1 MCASHFRWMSSA
13 RSDAGRVRD
22 INEDACLDEPAR
34 GRWAVADGMGGH
46 AVGDVASR
54 LVIDQLRDQLRGP
67 LRDPLR
73 QLPAGAS
80 AMTQGLAQARA
91 QLLGANQQ
99 LRDEAARRQVQRIG
113 STVVVLLACDR
124 FCGYLWAGDSRI
136 YLCRAGQLR
145 QLTRDHSHVEEL
157 RALGQL
163 TDEEARNHPAHHIIT
178 RAVGAT
184 DELDLDEDTIE
195 VADGDVFLLCSD
207 GLSNE
212 LSDAEI
218 LATLVANA
226 PLDCR
231 RVTDELVDKAL
242 AHGGRDNITAVVVQA
257 EDPHASDKTLL
268 NPIC

>member
-54 LVIDQLRDQLRGP
+54 LVIDRLRQLPQAASGVRQATTRGVTEDLAQARSQLLAANHQLRDQ
-67 LRDPLR
+67 
-73 QLPAGAS
+73 
-80 AMTQGLAQARA
+80 
-91 QLLGANQQ
+91 
-99 LRDEAARRQVQRIG
+99 AARRQVQRIG
-113 STVVVLLACDR
+113 STVVALLACDR

-136 YLCRAGQLR
+136 YLCRKGQLR

-163 TDEEARNHPAHHIIT
+163 TDEEARHHPAHHIIT

-184 DELDLDEDTIE
+184 DRLDLDEDTIE

-207 GLSNE
+207 GLTNE
-212 LSDAEI
+212 LTDAEI
-218 LATLVANA
+218 LATLAVPS

-231 RVTDELVDKAL
+231 RVTDELVDRAL
-242 AHGGRDNITAVVVQA
+242 ARGGRDNITAVVVQA
-257 EDPHASDKTLL
+257 EDPLASDKTLL
-268 NPIC
+268 NPTS

>member
-1 MCASHFRWMSSA
+1 MMCASHFRWMSSA

-54 LVIDQLRDQLRGP
+54 LVIDSLRP
-67 LRDPLR
+67 LP
-73 QLPAGAS
+73 GAAS
-80 AMTQGLAQARA
+80 TLAHKLAPGMPQDLAHARA
-91 QLLGANQQ
+91 QLLTANQQ

-136 YLCRAGQLR
+136 YLCRKGQLR

-157 RALGQL
+157 RAAGQL
-163 TDEEARNHPAHHIIT
+163 TDEEARHHPAHHIIT

-184 DELDLDEDTIE
+184 DQLNLDEDTIE

-212 LSDAEI
+212 LTDAEI
-218 LATLVANA
+218 LATLAA
-226 PLDCR
+226 TSPLDCR
-231 RVTDELVDKAL
+231 RVTDELVDMAL
-242 AHGGRDNITAVVVQA
+242 ARGGRDNITAVVAQA
-257 EDPHASDKTLL
+257 EDPLASDKTLL
-268 NPIC
+268 NPTC

>member
-1 MCASHFRWMSSA
+1 MCASHFRWVSSA

-22 INEDACLDEPAR
+22 INEDACLDEPAH

-54 LVIDQLRDQLRGP
+54 LVIDR
-67 LRDPLR
+67 LR
-73 QLPAGAS
+73 QMPEAAAGIAQ
-80 AMTQGLAQARA
+80 ALAQTRA
-91 QLLGANQQ
+91 LLLDANQR

-113 STVVVLLACDR
+113 STVVVLLASDR
-124 FCGYLWAGDSRI
+124 FCGCLWAGDSRI
-136 YLCRAGQLR
+136 YLCRHGQLR

-163 TDEEARNHPAHHIIT
+163 TEEEARNHPAHHIIT

-184 DELDLDEDTIE
+184 DTLELDEDTIE
-195 VADGDVFLLCSD
+195 VTDGDLFLLCSD

-212 LSDAEI
+212 LTDAEI
-218 LATLVANA
+218 LATLAVS
-226 PLDCR
+226 PLDTR

-242 AHGGRDNITAVVVQA
+242 ARGGRDNITAIVVQA
-257 EDPHASDKTLL
+257 EDPLASDKTLL
-268 NPIC
+268 NPTR

>member
-1 MCASHFRWMSSA
+1 MHASHFRWVSSA

-46 AVGDVASR
+46 AVGDLASR
-54 LVIDQLRDQLRGP
+54 LVIDGLG
-67 LRDPLR
+67 
-73 QLPAGAS
+73 QLPVATGI
-80 AMTQGLAQARA
+80 TQGLTQARA
-91 QLLGANQQ
+91 QLLSANQQ
-99 LRDEAARRQVQRIG
+99 LRDEAVRRQVQRIG
-113 STVVVLLACDR
+113 STVVVLLACER

-136 YLCRAGQLR
+136 YLCRQGQLR
-145 QLTRDHSHVEEL
+145 RLTRDHSHVEEL

-184 DELDLDEDTIE
+184 DTLDLDEDVIE
-195 VADGDVFLLCSD
+195 VAEGDVFLLCSD

-212 LSDAEI
+212 LSDDEI
-218 LATLVANA
+218 LATLAAAA

-231 RVTDELVDKAL
+231 RVTDELVDMAL
-242 AHGGRDNITAVVVQA
+242 ARGGRDNITAVVVQA
-257 EDPHASDKTLL
+257 EDPHASDKTLI
-268 NPIC
+268 NPTS